1 MAGLVP
7 AIHVFHERGF
17 KAWMPGT
24 SPGMTGWFWMS
35 PDLAFWLALALK
47 MAVTAG
53 FVVAAAMVAEKSGP
67 AIGAMIAT
75 LPIAAAPSYVFL
87 ALDHDAAFIARSAL
101 GSLSANAVTGIFS
114 LIYVILAQLQPLAVS
129 LAGAL
134 AVWFTLAFALSAVEW
149 TIVSVVAFNVVV
161 FAVCIP
167 LVMRYCHV
175 PMPRV
180 VRRWY
185 DMPMRAGMVAC
196 LVAIVVGTSSRVGPS
211 VTGLLAV
218 FPIVLTSLILIF
230 QPRIGGPATAA
241 LMANTIWGLA
251 GFSTALV
258 VLYLGAITFGTWIAY
273 GLSLATSLIWNFV
286 VWSVRRRIAQRA
298 R

>member
-1 MAGLVP
+1 
-7 AIHVFHERGF
+7 
-17 KAWMPGT
+17 
-24 SPGMTGWFWMS
+24 MS

-53 FVVAAAMVAEKSGP
+53 FVVAASIVAEKSGP

-87 ALDHDAAFIARSAL
+87 ALDHDTAFIARSAL

-114 LIYVILAQLQPLAVS
+114 LIYVVLAQRQSLVVS
-129 LAGAL
+129 LAAAL
-134 AVWFTLAFALSAVEW
+134 AVWFALAFALSAVGW
-149 TIVSVVAFNVVV
+149 NIVTVVAFNVAV

-175 PMPRV
+175 AMPRV
-180 VRRWY
+180 MRRWY
-185 DMPMRAGMVAC
+185 DMPLRAAMVAC
-196 LVAIVVGTSSRVGPS
+196 LVAIVVGTSTKVGPS

-218 FPIVLTSLILIF
+218 FPIVLTSLMLIF

-241 LMANTIWGLA
+241 LLGEHHVGPGRLLHRAGGALPRGARVRHLDRLRAVARDLDRLEFRGLVGA
-251 GFSTALV
+251 PPYRTARWSMIPKSGDRFSDKIMLKQK
-258 VLYLGAITFGTWIAY
+258 
-273 GLSLATSLIWNFV
+273 
-286 VWSVRRRIAQRA
+286 R
-298 R
+298 

>member
-1 MAGLVP
+1 
-7 AIHVFHERGF
+7 
-17 KAWMPGT
+17 
-24 SPGMTGWFWMS
+24 MS

-53 FVVAAAMVAEKSGP
+53 FVVAASMVAERSGP

-87 ALDHDAAFIARSAL
+87 ALDHDTAFIARSAL

-114 LIYVILAQLQPLAVS
+114 LLYVILAQRQPLAVS
-129 LAGAL
+129 LAAAL
-134 AVWFTLAFALSAVEW
+134 AVWFALAFALSAVDW

-167 LVMRYCHV
+167 LAMRYCHV
-175 PMPRV
+175 PMRPV
-180 VRRWY
+180 ARRWY

-196 LVAIVVGTSSRVGPS
+196 LVAIVVGTSTRVGPS

-258 VLYLGAITFGTWIAY
+258 VLYLAAITLGTWIAY
-273 GLSLATSLIWNFV
+273 GLSLATSLIWNFA
-286 VWSVRRRIAQRA
+286 VWSVRRRIALRA
-298 R
+298 KAGQ

>member
-1 MAGLVP
+1 
-7 AIHVFHERGF
+7 
-17 KAWMPGT
+17 
-24 SPGMTGWFWMS
+24 MS

-47 MAVTAG
+47 MAVTAV
-53 FVVAAAMVAEKSGP
+53 FVVSASMVAERAGS
-67 AIGAMIAT
+67 AVGAMIAT

-87 ALDHDAAFIARSAL
+87 ALDHDTAFIANSAL

-114 LIYVILAQLQPLAVS
+114 LIYVILAQRQPLAVS
-129 LAGAL
+129 LAAAL
-134 AVWFTLAFALSAVEW
+134 AVWFVLALTLATMDW
-149 TIVSVVAFNVVV
+149 TIVSVVAFNAVV

-175 PMPRV
+175 PMPRM

-185 DMPMRAGMVAC
+185 DMPLRAAMVAC
-196 LVAIVVGTSSRVGPS
+196 LVAIVVGTSATVGPS

-218 FPIVLTSLILIF
+218 FPIVLTSLMLIF

-241 LMANTIWGLA
+241 LLANTMWGLA

-258 VLYLGAITFGTWIAY
+258 VLHLAAVAFGTWPAY
-273 GLSLATSLIWNFV
+273 ALSLATSMIWNFI
-286 VWSVRRRIAQRA
+286 VWSVRRRIALRA
-298 R
+298 VSMRDG

>member
-1 MAGLVP
+1 
-7 AIHVFHERGF
+7 
-17 KAWMPGT
+17 
-24 SPGMTGWFWMS
+24 MS
-35 PDLAFWLALALK
+35 PEFAFWLALLLK

-53 FVVAAAMVAEKSGP
+53 FVVAASMIAEKVGP
-67 AIGAMIAT
+67 AVGAMIAT

-87 ALDHDAAFIARSAL
+87 ALDHDTAFIARSAL
-101 GSLSANAVTGIFS
+101 GSLSANAVTGIFA
-114 LIYVILAQLQPLAVS
+114 LIYVILAQRQSLVLS
-129 LAGAL
+129 LACALGA
-134 AVWFTLAFALSAVEW
+134 WFVLAFALSSVAW
-149 TIVSVVAFNVVV
+149 TIWSVVAFNAVV

-175 PMPRV
+175 RMPPTM
-180 VRRWY
+180 RRWY
-185 DMPMRAGMVAC
+185 DMPLRATMVAC
-196 LVAIVVGTSSRVGPS
+196 LVAVVVGTSTQLGPA

-241 LMANTIWGLA
+241 LIANGMWGLA

-258 VLYLGAITFGTWIAY
+258 VLHLAANAFGTWTAY
-273 GLSLATSLIWNFV
+273 GLSLATSLTWNFI
-286 VWSVRRRIAQRA
+286 VWSIRRRIAR